1 MHRRRKDQELYTR
14 REPSKRISLFSSPL
28 FFLPP
33 SDTLLPSTGLVNLFP
48 RRKWGENRGTVED
61 VSEEK
66 KERNIQKKEKKRK
79 KEKMEEM
86 SNPRVLSVEEKR
98 RNVGSF
104 FTKNFFVS
112 RRKEKVPAN

>member
-1 MHRRRKDQELYTR
+1 MQKKEDQGYIHG
-14 REPSKRISLFSSPL
+14 EPSKRISLFSSPL
-28 FFLPP
+28 FFLPL
-33 SDTLLPSTGLVNLFP
+33 SNTLLPSSLNLFP
-48 RRKWGENRGTVED
+48 RRKWGENRGTVEN

-66 KERNIQKKEKKRK
+66 KERNKQKKEKRKERK
-79 KEKMEEM
+79 KEEMEET

-98 RNVGSF
+98 RNVGRL

>member
-1 MHRRRKDQELYTR
+1 MY
-14 REPSKRISLFSSPL
+14 P
-28 FFLPP
+28 
-33 SDTLLPSTGLVNLFP
+33 
-48 RRKWGENRGTVED
+48 
-61 VSEEK
+61 K
-66 KERNIQKKEKKRK
+66 KKKKGINKKKKRK

-98 RNVGSF
+98 RNVGRF

>member
-1 MHRRRKDQELYTR
+1 MQKKEDQGYIHG
-14 REPSKRISLFSSPL
+14 EPSKRISLFSSPL
-28 FFLPP
+28 FFLPL
-33 SDTLLPSTGLVNLFP
+33 SNTLLPSSLNLFP

-66 KERNIQKKEKKRK
+66 KERNKQKKRKKKRK
-79 KEKMEEM
+79 KEEMEET

-98 RNVGSF
+98 QNVGRL